1 MSLGSKDMAPWE
13 ESLEEVGHKVT
24 DQYLNAHDRS
34 RAEGVRPR
42 NSPSSGE
49 GMPARKVAATVA
61 SGSLREV
68 STGRVTTATSQE
80 SHGNELEEV
89 KRRVGKTE
97 SAVPQYDIPGR
108 RKQGYRD
115 VRCPPT
121 ADVKSRS
128 VIGETIQKLTRK
140 DPVSRRGRLRWL
152 RRQQKLVGAAGRRAR
167 QQE

>member
-1 MSLGSKDMAPWE
+1 MAPWE

-68 STGRVTTATSQE
+68 STGRVTTATN
-80 SHGNELEEV
+80 GI
-89 KRRVGKTE
+89 G
-97 SAVPQYDIPGR
+97 SATVPHPGR

-128 VIGETIQKLTRK
+128 VIGETIQKLTRE
-140 DPVSRRGRLRWL
+140 DPVSRRGRLCWL

-167 QQE
+167 QLE